1 MNIFGRKNQD
11 FDLAVFFSFK
21 MVFFTVLV
29 LIQLLNLKKI
39 RQKMYFLYLLQLLN
53 IAIAFFTI
61 IIGLRSF
68 RSLKENRI
76 LLFIPILSL
85 FQIILTELKGLGR
98 EVEFSNF
105 TLNMISIY
113 IYLEFILIILY
124 FWKLGKNL
132 RLKAFTIALI
142 PIGIVSV
149 IISILSVNE
158 KKPLK
163 VELLSLIEGPIIL
176 IIALLLIIK
185 LINDRGLTNYTRD
198 SNLISTLGILFSFMI
213 SWPTIIVQTNLFG
226 YSSPFFKLQFIFNSI
241 AYVILF
247 SSISYSFYVTRKYRT
262 I

>member
-1 MNIFGRKNQD
+1 
-11 FDLAVFFSFK
+11 
-21 MVFFTVLV
+21 MVFFTVSV
-29 LIQLLNLKKI
+29 LMLLLHLKII

-68 RSLKENRI
+68 RSLKQNRI

-85 FQIILTELKGLGR
+85 VQIILSELQGGLRR
-98 EVEFSNF
+98 EVDFSNF
-105 TLNMISIY
+105 NTDLISIY

-124 FWKLGKNL
+124 FWKLSKHL

-149 IISILSVNE
+149 IISILSINE

-163 VELLSLIEGPIIL
+163 VELLSQIEGPIIL

-185 LINDRGLTNYTRD
+185 LINESNITNYTRD
-198 SNLISTLGILFSFMI
+198 SNLIATLGILFSFII
-213 SWPTIIVQTNLFG
+213 SWPTIIVQNNLLG
-226 YSSPFFKLQFIFNSI
+226 YSSPFFKLNFIFNSI